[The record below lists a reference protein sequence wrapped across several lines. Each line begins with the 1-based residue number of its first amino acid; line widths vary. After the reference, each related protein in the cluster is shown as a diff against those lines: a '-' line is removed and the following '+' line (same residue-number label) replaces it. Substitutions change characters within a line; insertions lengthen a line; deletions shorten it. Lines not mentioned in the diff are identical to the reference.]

1 MTVQKRF
8 AAAVTASLLALAL
21 PLLAQK
27 PPNAPANA
35 TAQCQDGTYSTA
47 KTERGAC
54 SKHGGVKTW
63 WGTTAAPSKSKSA
76 KKEPPPTKSAQKG
89 ASAGATGECAD
100 GTFTRAKT

>member
-1 MTVQKRF
+1 MF
-8 AAAVTASLLALAL
+8 SASLVAGVLALTV

-27 PPNAPANA
+27 PSNAPANA

-63 WGTTAAPSKSKSA
+63 WGTTAAPPKSKSA
-76 KKEPPPTKSAQKG
+76 KKETPPTKSAQKS
-89 ASAGATGECAD
+89 ALAGATGECND
-100 GTFTRAKT
+100 GTFTRAKRQQG